1 MENELINQVV
11 ELINKSTNIVAFTG
25 AGISAE
31 SNIPTFRDD
40 DGIWKKYNPQ
50 LLELNTFLSNPAPSW
65 KAIKELFYGTF
76 VNAEPNEA
84 HYALAEFERIGKL
97 RTIIT
102 QNIDNLHQKAGSKN
116 VIEFHGNSQKLICI
130 DCGAIYSVFE
140 VNLDQEVPKCKL
152 CKGILK
158 PDFVFFGENI
168 NSKVHNLAVREA
180 QICDLMFIIG
190 TSGEVFPAA
199 LIPENAKFYGAT
211 IVEINTKPSN
221 YTNAITDFFIEG
233 KASKILGMIVN
244 LYKQKYF

>member
-1 MENELINQVV
+1 MKNELINQIVD
-11 ELINKSTNIVAFTG
+11 LINRSHSIVAFTG

-31 SNIPTFRDD
+31 SKIPTFRDD

-50 LLELNTFLSNPAPSW
+50 LLELNTFISNPAPSW
-65 KAIKELFYGTF
+65 KAIKEIFYSTF
-76 VNAEPNEA
+76 ANAEPNEA
-84 HYALAEFERIGKL
+84 HYALAELEKMGKL

-102 QNIDNLHQKAGSKN
+102 QNIDNLHQKSGSKN
-116 VIEFHGNSQKLICI
+116 IIEFHGNSQKLICLE
-130 DCGAIYSVFE
+130 CGAIYNVVE
-140 VNLDQEVPKCKL
+140 VNLNEDVPKCNL

-168 NSKVHNLAVREA
+168 NPKVHNMSIREA
-180 QICDLMFIIG
+180 QICDLILIIG

-211 IVEINTKPSN
+211 IVEFNTKPSN
-221 YTNAITDFFIEG
+221 YTNSITDFFIEG
-233 KASKILGMIVN
+233 KASKTLSKIVN